1 LLLEF
6 FVHLIC
12 WLAVAA
18 PSHKSEQ
25 DGEQDLGLSK
35 NATFRAIQPS
45 SQLLRHIDDHL
56 LGRRRLVEWRNGG
69 YHTDLRAPLDDVPHG
84 NTEGWLPIQETVFK
98 LKLTFVAAA
107 KKSSSLPPQEL
118 PEIAFAGI
126 TFWFC
131 LVVGFS
137 IRNLTLILQLLWL
150 LP

>member
-1 LLLEF
+1 MAPLLLVQPFTQINRFSFLGTIFGADWVKEWSRKCFLLLEF

-18 PSHKSEQ
+18 PSNKSEQ

-84 NTEGWLPIQETVFK
+84 STEGWLPIQETV
-98 LKLTFVAAA
+98 
-107 KKSSSLPPQEL
+107 
-118 PEIAFAGI
+118 
-126 TFWFC
+126 
-131 LVVGFS
+131 GF
-137 IRNLTLILQLLWL
+137 
-150 LP
+150 PA